1 MEIKQMKYFV
11 EVVKNGG
18 MTQASE
24 HLYIAQSTIS
34 KNIKSIEDEF
44 NITLFDRRKKHIIL
58 TDIGQIFY
66 DKCVEAL
73 AVLDDLSLE
82 MGDVTN
88 LEKGH
93 IRVGI
98 SAIMNV
104 RLFTESLNH
113 FHSKYPK
120 VTYEVIEGGGK
131 AVESYLNNDEI
142 DVGITT
148 LPVDNDIYHA
158 IPLYNEKL
166 LLVVNKDAMLAK
178 QGPVYLGDLK
188 NERFIMFHDDYYL
201 KDQIIESCRKVGFHP
216 KTVAKMSQIT
226 FIENMIRDGIGVSI
240 LPESIVDILNDDLVG
255 IEISGAD
262 VSWNLGVIWKKDSY
276 MNYVTHEWIKFL
288 KDTR

>member
-11 EVVKNGG
+11 EVVRNGG

-34 KNIKSIEDEF
+34 KNIKSIENEF
-44 NITLFDRRKKHIIL
+44 EITLFDRRKKHIIL

-88 LEKGH
+88 LERGH
-93 IRVGI
+93 IRIGI

-104 RLFTESLNH
+104 RLFTESLNQ
-113 FHSKYPK
+113 FHSKYPN

-131 AVESYLNNDEI
+131 AVEFYLNNDEI

-148 LPVDNDIYHA
+148 LPVDEDIYHA
-158 IPLYNEKL
+158 VPLYKEKL
-166 LLVVNKDAMLAK
+166 LLIVDKNSELA
-178 QGPVYLGDLK
+178 QQSSIYLGDLK
-188 NERFIMFHDDYYL
+188 DESFIMFHDDYYL

-240 LPESIVDILNDDLVG
+240 LPESIVNILNDGVVG
-255 IEISGAD
+255 IEINGAD
-262 VSWNLGVIWKKDSY
+262 VAWNLGVIWKKESY
-276 MNYVTHEWIKFL
+276 MNHVTHEWINFL
-288 KDTR
+288 KDLK

>member
-44 NITLFDRRKKHIIL
+44 NITLFDRRKKHIVL
-58 TDIGQIFY
+58 TDTGQIFY

-88 LEKGH
+88 LERGH
-93 IRVGI
+93 IRLGV

-104 RLFTESLNH
+104 RLFTKSLNE
-113 FHSKYPK
+113 FHNIYPN

-131 AVESYLNNDEI
+131 AVENYLNRDEI

-148 LPVDNDIYHA
+148 LPVDDDVYNA
-158 IPLYNEKL
+158 VPLYNEQL
-166 LLVVNKDAMLAK
+166 LLVVNKNSAYAS
-178 QGPVYLGDLK
+178 QASVYLGDLK
-188 NERFIMFHDDYYL
+188 REHFIMFHDDYYL

-226 FIENMIRDGIGVSI
+226 FIENMIRDGMGVSI
-240 LPESIVDILNDDLVG
+240 LPESIVSILHEDVVG
-255 IEISGAD
+255 VKITGAD
-262 VSWNLGVIWKKDSY
+262 VSWNLGVIWKKESY
-276 MNYVTHEWIKFL
+276 MNFVTHKWIDFL
-288 KDTR
+288 KNYH

>member
-11 EVVKNGG
+11 EVVRNGG

-34 KNIKSIEDEF
+34 KNIKSIENEF

-88 LEKGH
+88 LERGH
-93 IRVGI
+93 IRIGI

-104 RLFTESLNH
+104 RLFTESLNQFH
-113 FHSKYPK
+113 FKYPN

-131 AVESYLNNDEI
+131 AVEYYLNNDEI
-142 DVGITT
+142 DVAITT
-148 LPVDNDIYHA
+148 LPVDEDIYHA
-158 IPLYNEKL
+158 VPLYKEKL
-166 LLVVNKDAMLAK
+166 LLVVDKHSELA
-178 QGPVYLGDLK
+178 QQSSVYLGDLK
-188 NERFIMFHDDYYL
+188 NERFVMFHDDYYL

-240 LPESIVDILNDDLVG
+240 LPESIINILNEGVVG

-262 VSWNLGVIWKKDSY
+262 VAWNLGAIWKKESY
-276 MNYVTHEWIKFL
+276 MNHVTYEWINFL
-288 KDTR
+288 KDLK